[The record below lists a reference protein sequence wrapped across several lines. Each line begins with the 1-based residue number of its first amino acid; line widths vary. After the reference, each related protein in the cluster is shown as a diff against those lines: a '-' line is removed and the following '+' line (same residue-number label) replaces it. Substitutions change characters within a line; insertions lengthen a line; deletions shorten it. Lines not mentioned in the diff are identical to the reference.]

1 MNPNPTTSISASS
14 GSFLNPA
21 EMTPAQ
27 RRAEIVS
34 ILARGYLR
42 FRANHS
48 AVNRE
53 EVLDAVEDKSVYAPE
68 KGRQ

>member
-1 MNPNPTTSISASS
+1 MTGITHPR
-14 GSFLNPA
+14 
-21 EMTPAQ
+21 EMTPEQ

-42 FRANHS
+42 ARMNHS

-53 EVLDAVEDKSVYAPE
+53 EVLDDVADKSVYAPE

>member
-1 MNPNPTTSISASS
+1 MTGIMHPR
-14 GSFLNPA
+14 
-21 EMTPAQ
+21 EMTPEQ
-27 RRAEIVS
+27 RRAEIAF

-42 FRANHS
+42 LRADNS

-53 EVLDAVEDKSVYAPE
+53 EPLDTVADKSVYAPE

>member
-1 MNPNPTTSISASS
+1 MTGITHPR
-14 GSFLNPA
+14 
-21 EMTPAQ
+21 EMTPEQ

-42 FRANHS
+42 SRANHS

-53 EVLDAVEDKSVYAPE
+53 EVLDDVANKSVYASTKE
-68 KGRQ
+68 RQ